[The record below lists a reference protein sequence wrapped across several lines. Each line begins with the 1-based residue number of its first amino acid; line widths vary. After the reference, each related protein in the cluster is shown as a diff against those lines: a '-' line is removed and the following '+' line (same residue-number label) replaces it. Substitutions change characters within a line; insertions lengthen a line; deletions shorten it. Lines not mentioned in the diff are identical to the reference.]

1 MKGPPTTEERARAE
15 TDSRTYL
22 CGTELAEGRVWG
34 CSGGP
39 CAAQAALPRSPLAA
53 GEAGPRS
60 ITSSVLVG
68 TGGSALPS
76 PLASSQGHRVLRRGF
91 GPGKLI
97 IIQKKKNHFQHINRT
112 KEYITVRGI
121 KLRAKRSIHPCALP
135 SGWASLPRAPCPSAL
150 LSQGGVWA
158 GSASPALGTNPALP
172 KTAHQLLHQI
182 ISAGAMKQATWKKLF
197 LRGKSAPGKATAI
210 HIFQTLQKK
219 CMPGGFQT
227 LHANCLL

>member
-1 MKGPPTTEERARAE
+1 MQRGALRSTGSPAPLPAGRGRGRSPQYHLLRARG
-15 TDSRTYL
+15 D
-22 CGTELAEGRVWG
+22 
-34 CSGGP
+34 GGLS
-39 CAAQAALPRSPLAA
+39 AALPARLLTRP
-53 GEAGPRS
+53 P
-60 ITSSVLVG
+60 G
-68 TGGSALPS
+68 TQERLWSW
-76 PLASSQGHRVLRRGF
+76 
-91 GPGKLI
+91 KI
-97 IIQKKKNHFQHINRT
+97 NNNTKKKNHFQHINRT
-112 KEYITVRGI
+112 EEYITVRGI